1 MQLRAHEDDTVCLF
15 VAFAAVNHYRSI
27 RRPRYVLVRPTEW
40 DSHNLSIQFRANQK
54 RKRVPRPNSTYHGK
68 HMFSMKDNQQMA
80 SELLY
85 LT

>member
-1 MQLRAHEDDTVCLF
+1 MRRRFPVALPNHE
-15 VAFAAVNHYRSI
+15 
-27 RRPRYVLVRPTEW
+27 
-40 DSHNLSIQFRANQK
+40 
-54 RKRVPRPNSTYHGK
+54 K